1 MNIGQLRE
9 KLERELRQRE
19 QFRKQA
25 EQTLAAY
32 AGRIQML
39 EEMIAELE
47 ETQAVEA
54 PKASSNGKGGE
65 RAKVEKAAAGG

>member
-1 MNIGQLRE
+1 MNLGQLRE
-9 KLERELRQRE
+9 KLEQEKRQRE

-39 EEMIAELE
+39 EELIAEAE
-47 ETQAVEA
+47 KAQAVEEPEPA
-54 PKASSNGKGGE
+54 QNGRE
-65 RAKVEKAAAGG
+65 RPSAKVAKKTA